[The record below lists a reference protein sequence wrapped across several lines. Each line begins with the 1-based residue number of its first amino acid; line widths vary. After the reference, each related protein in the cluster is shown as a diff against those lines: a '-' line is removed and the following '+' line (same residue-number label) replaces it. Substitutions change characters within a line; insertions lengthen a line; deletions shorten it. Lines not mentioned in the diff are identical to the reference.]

1 MEMRVEQLSV
11 RSGLSVDT
19 IRYYQSKG
27 LLDPP
32 RREGRVAWYHRDHLD
47 RLDRIRTLQQR
58 GFTLATIVRLVSGEL
73 DAADEALLGELSGL
87 GHVADASRAGEAG
100 PLDGRPAA
108 GPDAVGDGERL
119 FTLEELAS
127 ETGVPLALLK
137 AIEAEGLLIPRRFGG
152 HRRYTSEDVAAAR
165 AGLLLL
171 DWGIPL
177 SSLLDLARRH
187 HEATQAVA
195 REAVTLFSTYIRHP
209 QRLDRPADGRHLAGQ
224 PEPGVDADW
233 KPPPTSMP
241 TSTDCSG
248 PTPSLLP
255 AVNALVANHFT
266 RTLVNSALEHVD
278 QVGSDAER
286 RAISDQIGE
295 DLHDLLADSMH
306 SEQPKQSEQPE
317 QSARPSAMRGR

>member
-32 RREGRVAWYHRDHLD
+32 RRQGRVAWYHQDHLD

-58 GFTLATIVRLVSGEL
+58 GFTLATIVRLVSGDL
-73 DAADEALLGELSGL
+73 DAADEALLGELSGV
-87 GHVADASRAGEAG
+87 GHVADSTRAGDAG
-100 PLDGRPAA
+100 LLDGSPVG
-108 GPDAVGDGERL
+108 GPDAVGDSERL

-195 REAVTLFSTYIRHP
+195 REAVTLFSTFIRHP
-209 QRLDRPADGRHLAGQ
+209 ERLDGSD
-224 PEPGVDADW
+224 GVDPDRDTDADIDRLLRAY
-233 KPPPTSMP
+233 SE
-241 TSTDCSG
+241 
-248 PTPSLLP
+248 LLP

-286 RAISDQIGE
+286 QAVSYQIGE
-295 DLHDLLADSMH
+295 NLHDLLADSVR
-306 SEQPKQSEQPE
+306 SEPERSEPSGQ
-317 QSARPSAMRGR
+317 PSAMPSR

>member
-32 RREGRVAWYHRDHLD
+32 RREGRVAWYHQDHLD

-58 GFTLATIVRLVSGEL
+58 GFTLATIVRLVSGDL

-87 GHVADASRAGEAG
+87 GHVVDASRAGDAG
-100 PLDGRPAA
+100 PLDGLPAA

-209 QRLDRPADGRHLAGQ
+209 QRLDRPDDGRDLAGQ
-224 PEPGVDADW
+224 PEPGVDADGE
-233 KPPPTSMP
+233 
-241 TSTDCSG
+241 TDADVNADIDRLLRAYSE
-248 PTPSLLP
+248 LLP

-266 RTLVNSALEHVD
+266 RTLVNSALDHVD

-295 DLHDLLADSMH
+295 NLHDLLADTIR
-306 SEQPKQSEQPE
+306 SEQPDQFE
-317 QSARPSAMRGR
+317 QSGQPSAMPGR